1 MIRMSRWPR
10 AMTCSAA
17 ARAPPDVVDLDRVV
31 IGQRGRVDQNDRDP
45 GPPDLLDLG
54 MVVAQ
59 ADGDHAVDD
68 RPAHRPGQRAVQ
80 RRDEVERVAGL
91 LGHRRDAFGERPEE
105 RVGEDDRQRLRRQHP
120 DRQRLALRQHPRH
133 RVRAVAQ
140 LIGHHAD
147 PVGRLRR
154 QSIGAVERERD
165 GRLGHAGLA
174 GDVGD
179 ARSDRALFHGS
190 PVWRH
195 CADLLAGPPR
205 PVRVVATPNEEV
217 IGPPPTETKTGLA
230 NRFSGP

>member
-1 MIRMSRWPR
+1 
-10 AMTCSAA
+10 
-17 ARAPPDVVDLDRVV
+17 
-31 IGQRGRVDQNDRDP
+31 
-45 GPPDLLDLG
+45 

-59 ADGDHAVDD
+59 ADGDHAVDG

-91 LGHRRDAFGERPEE
+91 LGRRRDAFGERPEE
-105 RVGEDDRQRLRRQHP
+105 RVREDDRQRLRGQHP
-120 DRQRLALRQHPRH
+120 DRQRLALGQHPRH

-165 GRLGHAGLA
+165 GRLRHAGLA

-190 PVWRH
+190 PVGGICGRPS
-195 CADLLAGPPR
+195 LAGPPR
-205 PVRVVATPNEEV
+205 PDQVVATRMRG
-217 IGPPPTETKTGLA
+217 IGRRHETKTGLA
-230 NRFSGP
+230 NRFRDHSERRGPVSIHERRLRADRRASRPPHPSATMHAPCSTESARCPAASACSSSMPC